1 MNLMEVELRK
11 TILRFLKTLGRLVTY
26 YNGNLQEANLPGT
39 TRISTLGLLEKTNEN
54 TGEICNYKTPEFP
67 YSRFSNSN
75 KKPSLGSDFRTLLK
89 ESTAPFGIS
98 LLLLRD

>member
-54 TGEICNYKTPEFP
+54 TGEICNYKHRSFLIRVFLIATKSPVW
-67 YSRFSNSN
+67 
-75 KKPSLGSDFRTLLK
+75 
-89 ESTAPFGIS
+89 AAIS
-98 LLLLRD
+98 ERS